1 MSHVHGSTRPMEHV
15 PDSLVIEFDAA
26 RDEGL
31 KADVFKRLEQ
41 VRSMAP
47 AIAYSRYNGGHW
59 MVFDEDAI
67 REVLSS
73 PERFTS
79 THISKGSVSQG
90 GPELIPLGMDPP
102 EHGPWRMV
110 LGKYLG
116 PVKIK
121 QLEGVIQ
128 QQADE
133 FVSKLVGKTQCDFV
147 REVAEPMPVSIFMAL
162 MGLPF
167 ERFTEFRQLAVK
179 VLGSSDPGAPPSP
192 DVIQANISIMT
203 ILAELIEQR
212 RQQPQDDLV
221 SHLISE
227 TVNSEPIGPA
237 QLMSICYVLFLGGLD
252 TVTNAVSF
260 GMRELA
266 RDTAQQQRLRD
277 QPEFIPEVA
286 EQLLRRT
293 AFVNTQRMV
302 KQDTELHGV
311 FMRAGDIVWNISWA
325 GSNHPD
331 KTDDRRHLA
340 FGAGAHMCVGMHL
353 ARIEL
358 RALYDAWFRYIGPFS
373 LVEDTDT
380 MQGGNIMHIKR
391 LLLQLGERQA
401 QA

>member
-1 MSHVHGSTRPMEHV
+1 MSHAVTSRPMDHV
-15 PDSLVIEFDAA
+15 PEALIIEFDAT
-26 RDEGL
+26 RDEGM
-31 KADVFKRLEQ
+31 KADLFARLHE
-41 VRSMAP
+41 VRLASP
-47 AIAYSRYNGGHW
+47 PIAYSRHNGGHW

-79 THISKGSVSQG
+79 THISKGSMAQG
-90 GPELIPLGMDPP
+90 GPEMIPLGMDPP

-116 PVKIK
+116 PVRIK

-128 QQADE
+128 QKAEE
-133 FVSKLVGKTQCDFV
+133 FISKLVGKTECDFV
-147 REVAEPMPVSIFMAL
+147 RDVAEPMPISVFMAL

-167 ERFTEFRQLAVK
+167 ERFAEFRELAVK
-179 VLGSSDPGAPPSP
+179 VLGSSDPGAAPSG

-221 SHLISE
+221 SHLIRE
-227 TVNSEPIGPA
+227 TVNGEPIGPA

-266 RDTAQQQRLRD
+266 KDPALQQQLRD
-277 QPEFIPEVA
+277 HPEMIPDMA

-325 GSNHPD
+325 GSNR
-331 KTDDRRHLA
+331 TDGEGDRRHLA
-340 FGAGAHMCVGMHL
+340 FGFGAHTCVGMHL
-353 ARIEL
+353 ARVEL
-358 RALYDAWFRYIGPFS
+358 RALYEAWFRLMGAFS
-373 LVEDTDT
+373 LADDKDT
-380 MQGGNIMHIKR
+380 MRGGNIMHIKR
-391 LLLQLGERQA
+391 LLLKLSPHR
-401 QA
+401 